1 MPGDG
6 DQFGELSLYDFNKII
21 VKDNKK
27 HSDSAGNSQKED
39 KPDVKLRGGTC
50 TAVEETFALKIDH
63 QIAREIFQPKNN
75 I

>member
-27 HSDSAGNSQKED
+27 HSDSRKEE

-50 TAVEETFALKIDH
+50 TAVEETFALRIDH
-63 QIAREIFQPKNN
+63 QIAREIF
-75 I
+75 

>member
-27 HSDSAGNSQKED
+27 HSDSAGNS
-39 KPDVKLRGGTC
+39 
-50 TAVEETFALKIDH
+50 
-63 QIAREIFQPKNN
+63 
-75 I
+75 